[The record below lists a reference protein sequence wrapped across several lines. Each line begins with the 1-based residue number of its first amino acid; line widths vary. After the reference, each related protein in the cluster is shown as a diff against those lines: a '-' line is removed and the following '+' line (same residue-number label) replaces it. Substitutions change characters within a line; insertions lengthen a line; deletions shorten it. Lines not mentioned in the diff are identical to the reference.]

1 MINYT
6 SSGMGNVKCE
16 NARHVQNNVTTADF
30 ASDLTVYICLL
41 LAMQTLSDLTSKRQ
55 GYFVVDLKQVFYEIC
70 LARKSLFHFF
80 KLKVYILFYK
90 GNFIAM

>member
-16 NARHVQNNVTTADF
+16 NARHVQNNVTAADF

-41 LAMQTLSDLTSKRQ
+41 LAM
-55 GYFVVDLKQVFYEIC
+55 
-70 LARKSLFHFF
+70 
-80 KLKVYILFYK
+80 
-90 GNFIAM
+90 